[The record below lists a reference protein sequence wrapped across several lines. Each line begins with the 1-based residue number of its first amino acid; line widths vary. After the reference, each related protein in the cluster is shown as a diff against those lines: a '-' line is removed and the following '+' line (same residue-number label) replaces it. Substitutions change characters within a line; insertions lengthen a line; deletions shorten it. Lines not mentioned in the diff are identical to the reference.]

1 MPREGLDE
9 PFGPPPME
17 YPYRCTVCGTELL
30 VNEAVIDAGI
40 GMAQFRNEYHEGFM
54 PTIGRPGCNGDT
66 MVYIDQD

>member
-1 MPREGLDE
+1 
-9 PFGPPPME
+9 ME

-54 PTIGRPGCNGDT
+54 PTIGCPGCNGDT
-66 MVYIDQD
+66 MVYSDQD